1 VQRELQNEELHNLHT
16 SSNIKILDYVQI
28 KKDEMG
34 GYAACM

>member
-1 VQRELQNEELHNLHT
+1 LHT

-34 GYAACM
+34 GYAACMWIMWNA